1 MKKLLFLIGLLLSPM
16 MSFAQCELPQA
27 FYGNTGGNMTVM
39 LTSSFINSI
48 PISDPNAYVV
58 ALNEDGLV
66 VGSQLVFDR
75 TQATI
80 AIWGDDSDTP
90 EKDGASFGE
99 TITFQLYNGSD
110 LYLFT
115 FNYSFHYSYNR
126 ILIHNAL

>member
-1 MKKLLFLIGLLLSPM
+1 
-16 MSFAQCELPQA
+16 
-27 FYGNTGGNMTVM
+27 MTVM

-80 AIWGDDSDTP
+80 AY
-90 EKDGASFGE
+90 GE
-99 TITFQLYNGSD
+99 MTAIRQKKTEPLLAKS
-110 LYLFT
+110 LLF
-115 FNYSFHYSYNR
+115 NWLMGR
-126 ILIHNAL
+126 ICIP